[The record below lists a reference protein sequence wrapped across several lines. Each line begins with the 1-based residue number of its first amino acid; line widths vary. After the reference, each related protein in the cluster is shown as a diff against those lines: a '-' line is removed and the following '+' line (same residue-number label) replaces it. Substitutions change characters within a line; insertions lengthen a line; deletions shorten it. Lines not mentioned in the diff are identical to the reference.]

1 LDDVDFD
8 EIKRRKRQSPFT
20 KNHSEDKT
28 MEVFKEGLNRNEM
41 KPKIQIHR
49 EKRQLAVDTI
59 LNSHNDLDF
68 RYALPKEKQGYYQS
82 AFNSFILILIF
93 LLNLNLPF

>member
-1 LDDVDFD
+1 
-8 EIKRRKRQSPFT
+8 
-20 KNHSEDKT
+20 

-82 AFNSFILILIF
+82 AFNSLILILIF